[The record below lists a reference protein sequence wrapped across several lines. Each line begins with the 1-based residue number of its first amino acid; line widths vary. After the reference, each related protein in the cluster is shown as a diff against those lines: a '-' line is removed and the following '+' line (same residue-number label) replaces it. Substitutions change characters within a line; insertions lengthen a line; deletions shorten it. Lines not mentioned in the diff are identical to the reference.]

1 MSAIDKPRRA
11 IAIMAKAPLPGQVK
25 TRLIPFMNESDAA
38 ALAAAFTADIVS
50 RLVALAPAL
59 DATLF
64 LYYTPD
70 DAARELRALIGEVTL
85 RPQGTGDLGH
95 RMRTVASA
103 LRAEGFTR
111 TILVGADTPTL
122 PDVCF
127 GAAFDALDGGAQVA
141 IARANDGGYVLLAVD
156 EPHAVLFEE
165 IPWSTDMV
173 YSLSVMLARKAGL
186 TVQEMAGWY
195 DVDNADDLARLRLE
209 LNQGASDLA
218 PRTSRLL
225 AELNC

>member
-50 RLVALAPAL
+50 RLMALAPAL

-70 DAARELRALIGEVTL
+70 DAARELRALIGDVTL

-95 RMRTVASA
+95 RMRAVASA

-122 PDVCF
+122 PDACF

-141 IARANDGGYVLLAVD
+141 IARASDGGYVLLAVD

-173 YSLSVMLARKAGL
+173 YGRSVMLARKAGL
-186 TVQEMAGWY
+186 AVQEIAGWY
-195 DVDNADDLARLRLE
+195 DVDNVDDLARLRLE

-225 AELNC
+225 AKLNC